1 MKAGGRS
8 QFLPLR
14 TALQTVSPMQLIVL
28 ILLVA
33 IVAVIAST
41 VTRSRGLDSDEGSGW
56 SWFGLTNL
64 WSSDPPLDDS
74 PAIAGQPDV
83 LPTPE
88 QLPDSAATPVLL
100 ENPDPPA
107 APDAAPDPS
116 PDPCSDSS
124 AGSGGS
130 DS

>member
-1 MKAGGRS
+1 MKAGGKS

-14 TALQTVSPMQLIVL
+14 TALQTTSPMQLIVL

-33 IVAVIAST
+33 IVAVIAGT
-41 VTRSRGLDSDEGSGW
+41 VTRSRGLDSDEDSCW
-56 SWFGLTNL
+56 SWFGLTSL
-64 WSSDPPLDDS
+64 WNSGPPPGDS

-83 LPTPE
+83 PPTPE
-88 QLPDSAATPVLL
+88 QQPDSDDTPVLL
-100 ENPDPPA
+100 ENPDPPPA
-107 APDAAPDPS
+107 HDVAPDPS
-116 PDPCSDSS
+116 SDSSSDSS